1 VTELRVAT
9 NDPPAD
15 DPLEASVF
23 KPDSTVPD
31 EKANAEANALANGK
45 ELDADG
51 AKKEHNRHQS
61 FRDHLNKAALVLFWT
76 IVVCLIGGIA
86 TYAFHMLTPGAWHY
100 LGADQL
106 KELKTV
112 LVSALF
118 SSALSG
124 YVNKRMA

>member
-1 VTELRVAT
+1 
-9 NDPPAD
+9 
-15 DPLEASVF
+15 
-23 KPDSTVPD
+23 
-31 EKANAEANALANGK
+31 
-45 ELDADG
+45 
-51 AKKEHNRHQS
+51 
-61 FRDHLNKAALVLFWT
+61 
-76 IVVCLIGGIA
+76 
-86 TYAFHMLTPGAWHY
+86 MLTPGAWHY